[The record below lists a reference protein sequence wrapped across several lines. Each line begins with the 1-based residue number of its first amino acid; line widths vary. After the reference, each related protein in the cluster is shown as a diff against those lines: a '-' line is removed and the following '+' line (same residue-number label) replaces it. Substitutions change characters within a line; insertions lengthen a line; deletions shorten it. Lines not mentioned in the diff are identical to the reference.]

1 MICKLQV
8 EISNPTTR
16 IPNSCTSCC
25 VKKPSSADISE
36 TESGII
42 ELTKQTIKQKNI
54 IIKQKLKNQ
63 TKWKKN

>member
-42 ELTKQTIKQKNI
+42 DPLVSKQPEKILNKNKI
-54 IIKQKLKNQ
+54 IIK
-63 TKWKKN
+63 